1 MNKKNNIKQPKNS
14 SYWMYGLI
22 ISIFIIFTY
31 LGNSDNFGGTKKINI
46 STFEKYLNASEVSKI
61 TIINKTL
68 AEVTLTDNALL
79 NEVHKDVSKSN
90 FLGQRNTYGPHYS
103 FEVGDLELF
112 QRRLEDAE
120 SKGILFNYE
129 FKTVESKWLDV
140 LIGFLPLIILIGL
153 WIFFMRRMSGG
164 GAGGGGHGDGGGTR
178 VLRASERASGAN
190 LSLAINLYEA
200 AGSAC
205 PRGYPWIAWLRRRR
219 RALRRTN

>member
-1 MNKKNNIKQPKNS
+1 MFKAK
-14 SYWMYGLI
+14 YY
-22 ISIFIIFTY
+22 IS
-31 LGNSDNFGGTKKINI
+31 TKKINI
-46 STFEKYLNASEVSKI
+46 STFENYLNASEVSKI

-79 NEVHKDVSKSN
+79 NEVHRDVSKSN

-153 WIFFMRRMSGG
+153 WIFFMSPINIINGRNPINTSSPLLS
-164 GAGGGGHGDGGGTR
+164 T
-178 VLRASERASGAN
+178 VLYS
-190 LSLAINLYEA
+190 
-200 AGSAC
+200 
-205 PRGYPWIAWLRRRR
+205 
-219 RALRRTN
+219 